1 MREADKRVA
10 VITVS
15 DSAYDGSRED
25 MAGPALT
32 EQLIAAGFVVMGH
45 TVVPDEREDIGQTL
59 RELVE
64 LDAPLV
70 VTTGGTGLGPRDVT
84 PEATHDVIERVVPGV
99 AEAMRRAGEQSTPY
113 AILSRGVCGA
123 AARTLI
129 LNLPGS
135 PHGAIDSL
143 AAVLPVL
150 THAIEVL
157 RSERHDHGGGFPTRD
172 PDLLV

>member
-1 MREADKRVA
+1 MRGEDKRAA
-10 VITVS
+10 VVTVS
-15 DSAYDGSRED
+15 DSAYAGLRED
-25 MAGPALT
+25 LTGPALT
-32 EQLIAAGFVVMGH
+32 EQLIEAGFVVMGH
-45 TVVPDEREDIGQTL
+45 TVLPDEREDIGQTL

-70 VTTGGTGLGPRDVT
+70 VTAGGTGLGPRDVT
-84 PEATHDVIERVVPGV
+84 PEATLDVIERGLPGV
-99 AEAMRRAGEQSTPY
+99 AEAMRRAGERSTPY

-135 PHGAIDSL
+135 PQGATDSL

-150 THAIEVL
+150 AHALDVL
-157 RSERHDHGGGFPTRD
+157 RSERHDHGD
-172 PDLLV
+172 QA

>member
-1 MREADKRVA
+1 MKGEDKRAA

-15 DSAYDGSRED
+15 DSAYAGLRED
-25 MAGPALT
+25 LTGPALT
-32 EQLIAAGFVVMGH
+32 EQLIEAGFAVMGH
-45 TVVPDEREDIGQTL
+45 TILPDEREDIGQTL

-70 VTTGGTGLGPRDVT
+70 VTAGGTGLGPRDVT
-84 PEATHDVIERVVPGV
+84 PEATHDVIERDLPGV
-99 AEAMRRAGEQSTPY
+99 AEAMRRAGERSTPF

-135 PHGAIDSL
+135 PQGATDSL

-150 THAIEVL
+150 AHALDVL
-157 RSERHDHGGGFPTRD
+157 RSERHDHGGQA
-172 PDLLV
+172 